1 MRLFSITAR
10 LVITAVL
17 SSGCSRSGVTEISSD
32 RAVDIARAQV
42 TFAPLSVE
50 AIKASAS
57 GHRVWRVTI
66 RGRLP
71 GQPPELFETR
81 IFEID
86 RVTGAI
92 VSVARS

>member
-1 MRLFSITAR
+1 MRLFRIVAS
-10 LVITAVL
+10 LVMTAVL
-17 SSGCSRSGVTEISSD
+17 ASGCATSGVTEISRD
-32 RAVDIARAQV
+32 RAVDIARSQV
-42 TFAPLSVE
+42 TFVPSSVE
-50 AIKASAS
+50 AVKASAS

-66 RGRLP
+66 RGHLP

-81 IFEID
+81 VFEID